1 MPDERFSKRY
11 RLRTPGEFKRVFE
24 RKRGVTNGRM
34 TVAGRENDL
43 GVTRLGLSVSRRVG
57 NATVRNRWKRLL
69 REAFRLSREKLPV
82 GLDLVVVAK
91 SDQPPTLVWL
101 LDELPRMV
109 GELERKL
116 RK

>member
-1 MPDERFSKRY
+1 
-11 RLRTPGEFKRVFE
+11 
-24 RKRGVTNGRM
+24 M
-34 TVAGRENDL
+34 TVAGRENEL
-43 GVTRLGLSVSRRVG
+43 GVTRLGLSVLRRVG

-69 REAFRLSREKLPV
+69 REAFRLSREKLPA

-91 SDQPPTLVWL
+91 SEPPTLAWL

-109 GELERKL
+109 RELERKL